1 MNVLLIGL
9 RGSGKSS
16 VAKLVAKSTSL
27 VAIDLDDLTAAHLSS
42 PTAAAALTTHGQ
54 PAFREAEVA
63 VLAEVLTRDNQI
75 IAAGG
80 GTPTAPGAAQL
91 IAASSIASDLR
102 VFYLR
107 ATPPTLHNRL
117 KQTDLST
124 RPSLTGMGVLE
135 EIETLFRHRDSLY
148 STLTD
153 EIVSVETKSI
163 EETAAHIVA
172 ALAD

>member
-16 VAKLVAKSTSL
+16 VAQLVAKSTSL
-27 VAIDLDDLTAAHLSS
+27 LALDLDDLVAAALDCDT
-42 PTAAAALTTHGQ
+42 PAAALTTHGQ
-54 PAFREAEVA
+54 PAFRAAEVA
-63 VLAEVLTRDNQI
+63 VLADRLTQDNQV

-107 ATPPTLHNRL
+107 ATPTVLHERL
-117 KQTDLST
+117 KLTDLST
-124 RPSLTGMGVLE
+124 RPSLTGLGVLE
-135 EIETLFRHRDSLY
+135 EIETLFRHRDPLY
-148 STLTD
+148 STLAD
-153 EIVSVETKSI
+153 EIVSVETRTI
-163 EETAAHIVA
+163 EQTAAHIVTA
-172 ALAD
+172 IAD

>member
-16 VAKLVAKSTSL
+16 VAQLVAKSTDL
-27 VAIDLDDLTAAHLSS
+27 VAVDLDFLTAAHLSS

-54 PAFREAEVA
+54 TAFREAEIA
-63 VLAEVLTRDNQI
+63 VLAEVLTLDNQV

-107 ATPPTLHNRL
+107 ATPQTLHNRL
-117 KQTDLST
+117 KLTDLST

-135 EIETLFRHRDSLY
+135 EIETLFKHRDSLY
-148 STLTD
+148 STLADHIIT
-153 EIVSVETKSI
+153 VESKSI
-163 EETAAHIVA
+163 EESAQLI
-172 ALAD
+172 LASLNA